1 MEAIDGLANENIV
14 RSVAFA
20 ALQFRQQRNY
30 DGLLSISTQLLQQRF
45 RFLGSQA
52 DSTDEDKDYV
62 VQWQKDES
70 PKAIDIIWSGHE
82 EDLFQSKIYYKRS
95 DAETIYAMVEFASQ
109 DDKHFVVVVA
119 KEDDAEEQEWKY
131 HNTKII
137 DNTEWTDVIQKEWDT
152 RIEDAERRFLQNLT
166 KHNEDQKK
174 KRKEKHHKK
183 NGKGAVKRSPSGE
196 DQQGRLAPDDYWGDW
211 SSENPSQEVSGES
224 EVSSDADSEDSEDV
238 YYNNWSNHP
247 VENESHSD
255 DDMGTEHVAQ
265 GQSREMRSP
274 SLFKQLDFN
283 HNAGSPSLME
293 QEEIQEEYD
302 NSHNPLFTVPS
313 VPNLMD
319 MHTSALHE
327 LTSILNTTI
336 QPGEGKSRAIN
347 MNPLPKVMY
356 QRQMT
361 DDADYDCESVSR
373 PESIKHVSRLPGGW
387 PESRQEEDDSSS
399 YHSTQINQHQSTVD
413 QSELSSSS
421 AKFPW
426 FSQNGSNAAANGS
439 DTRETA
445 KSFLMKSLSALI
457 GVARML
463 GFTGQQISDMVDQIV
478 KQQPDSEIPS
488 QPAVVAVP
496 VDANKQ

>member
-1 MEAIDGLANENIV
+1 MQNFVAIDGLANENIV

-30 DGLLSISTQLLQQRF
+30 DGLVSISTQLLQQRF
-45 RFLGSQA
+45 RFLGTQA
-52 DSTDEDKDYV
+52 DSNDDDKDFV

-82 EDLFQSKIYYKRS
+82 EDLYQSKIYYKRS
-95 DAETIYAMVEFASQ
+95 DAETLYAMVEFASQ
-109 DDKHFVVVVA
+109 DEKHFVVVVA
-119 KEDDAEEQEWKY
+119 KEDGAEEQEWKY
-131 HNTKII
+131 HNTKVI
-137 DNTEWTDVIQKEWDT
+137 DSTEWTDVIQKEWDT

-166 KHNEDQKK
+166 KHNEDLKK
-174 KRKEKHHKK
+174 KRKEKQHKK
-183 NGKGAVKRSPSGE
+183 NGKSAIKRSPSRE
-196 DQQGRLAPDDYWGDW
+196 DSQGRLAPDDYWGDW
-211 SSENPSQEVSGES
+211 SSENPSQEASGES

-247 VENESHSD
+247 VENEGHSE

-265 GQSREMRSP
+265 GQTREMRSP

-283 HNAGSPSLME
+283 FKADSPSLME

-319 MHTSALHE
+319 MHTSALQE

-361 DDADYDCESVSR
+361 DDADYDYESVSR
-373 PESIKHVSRLPGGW
+373 PESIKH
-387 PESRQEEDDSSS
+387 
-399 YHSTQINQHQSTVD
+399 INQHQLAAD
-413 QSELSSSS
+413 QPELSSSS
-421 AKFPW
+421 SKFPW
-426 FSQNGSNAAANGS
+426 FSQNGSNAEANGS

-463 GFTGQQISDMVDQIV
+463 GFTGQQISEMVDQIV
-478 KQQPDSEIPS
+478 KQQPDGEVQSQQEI
-488 QPAVVAVP
+488 VA
-496 VDANKQ
+496 DDQDKK